1 MFINDIIIEAFDQ
14 PYPMTWEKS
23 EADDSM
29 DALARLPDGSNL
41 SIMFNIEY
49 DEEGEEVI
57 QVEFHRNN
65 SQEVTGDGDAQRV
78 FATVLAAIQQY
89 IKTHKP
95 KRLTFSASK
104 EVEPDQN
111 SESRAKLYDRLV
123 MRYARTWGY
132 RPLRAD
138 TGTIVRYELSRV
150 KPVTEAFDQPYAIQ
164 WTKTNGDWH
173 ATANLDDGSELVVL
187 FMSQGDNQWMVEF
200 ERDENMEITGEGDA
214 PRVFATVLSAMRQF
228 IAKRKPAM
236 LNFSAEKE
244 DDPTG
249 SRARLYDR
257 MVQRYI
263 SGTGYTLTRQDYPGG
278 ATYTLTQIQ
287 KPVKQPKQEPVVAED
302 QINELGNAPADY
314 KANRKRKNSLFHAT
328 VEGHWVD
335 VFFDRSEFNGTLHIT
350 FTVNGD
356 YDAPSQPTSAS
367 KSTVKILSTVL
378 NVIKQKL
385 PEYIKKSRP
394 PGISFTSKQDNR
406 TSLYRKYF
414 VPVIQDILGAKWQH
428 EEYPNM
434 GMTVF
439 HWRPIRKTVGEE
451 LNEISDELVQRYL
464 GRADRQISR
473 RLDRMSQARERLNK
487 NYEIYDVNN
496 PTRIIDRFEANTPTQ
511 AEEYYYKFIKGYNPG
526 DENFEFG
533 LRRSTG
539 IPESVT
545 EAFDQPRGIDWEQSE
560 ESEAVDA
567 IARLS
572 DGTALTVMFEPEA
585 WTNDTPTD
593 WSVSFWRGNSQEVTG
608 AGNAQEVFATVL
620 SAIRQFVHSHNPE
633 SIEFSASKDP
643 QADMA
648 RPGANVNPESR
659 AKLYDR
665 MVNRYASAMGYQV
678 RQHHRTGQVTY
689 TLRRVKK
696 SVTEDQDYMA
706 GHCHVMAIA
715 LKMLHPVWQIRA
727 HVGWEDDEAEDDEY
741 RVDHVYIVAPDGSA
755 YDCRGRFDSE
765 EALVGED
772 VTGGFETQYADF
784 DLADIQQL
792 VQRGELKRFT
802 REDINKAVTFAK
814 RIQQ

>member
-1 MFINDIIIEAFDQ
+1 MRIDDVITESINPDI
-14 PYPMTWEKS
+14 
-23 EADDSM
+23 
-29 DALARLPDGSNL
+29 LNPDFQHRQEIDGFVYTAESKVY
-41 SIMFNIEY
+41 FNKLDTLKIRCYNHEN
-49 DEEGEEVI
+49 EEIASVLFEVKQGKWLQAV
-57 QVEFHRNN
+57 QV
-65 SQEVTGDGDAQRV
+65 V
-78 FATVLAAIQQY
+78 
-89 IKTHKP
+89 
-95 KRLTFSASK
+95 
-104 EVEPDQN
+104 VEPEYRGEGLANTMYAYAKMLGNTIKPSGTQTDQGKAMW
-111 SESRAKLYDRLV
+111 AKWGTD
-123 MRYARTWGY
+123 ARHLTHEHNKTVGE
-132 RPLRAD
+132 
-138 TGTIVRYELSRV
+138 TELS
-150 KPVTEAFDQPYAIQ
+150 EAFDQPYAIQ

-173 ATANLDDGSELVVL
+173 ATADLDDGSELIVL

-214 PRVFATVLSAMRQF
+214 PRVFATVLTAMRQF
-228 IAKRKPAM
+228 IARRKPAM
-236 LNFSAEKE
+236 VNFSAEKE

-263 SGTGYTLTRQDYPGG
+263 TGTGYNLTRQDYPGG

-287 KPVKQPKQEPVVAED
+287 KPVKQPKQEPAVAKD

-378 NVIKQKL
+378 NVVKQKL

-394 PGISFTSKQDNR
+394 PAISFTSKQDNR
-406 TSLYRKYF
+406 TNLYRRYF

-428 EEYPNM
+428 EEYPSM

-439 HWRPIRKTVGEE
+439 HWRPVRKTVGEE

-464 GRADRQISR
+464 GRADSQISR

-487 NYEIYDVNN
+487 GYEIYDVNN
-496 PTRIIDRFEANTPTQ
+496 PTRIIDRFEANTPAQ
-511 AEEYYYKFIKGYNPG
+511 AQEYYYKFIKEYNPG

-533 LRRSTG
+533 LRRGTG

-545 EAFDQPRGIDWEQSE
+545 EAFDQPYPLTWEAGE
-560 ESEAVDA
+560 FGDYDA
-567 IARLS
+567 YTKLPDGSNLS
-572 DGTALTVMFEPEA
+572 IMFNKEDDDIYMVE
-585 WTNDTPTD
+585 
-593 WSVSFWRGNSQEVTG
+593 FWRNNSQDATG
-608 AGNAQEVFATVL
+608 DGDSQKVFATVL
-620 SAIRQFVHSHNPE
+620 HAIQ
-633 SIEFSASKDP
+633 EFLTTKQQPRFISFTGAKGEDGEGKDSRVSLYSKLL
-643 QADMA
+643 Q
-648 RPGANVNPESR
+648 
-659 AKLYDR
+659 
-665 MVNRYASAMGYQV
+665 RYATSWGYRLKNVVDRNDAVEFDLV
-678 RQHHRTGQVTY
+678 RIKQD
-689 TLRRVKK
+689 
-696 SVTEDQDYMA
+696 VTEDQDYMA

-715 LKMLHPVWQIRA
+715 LKMLHPAWQIRA
-727 HVGWEDDEAEDDEY
+727 HVGWEDDTAEDDEY

-755 YDCRGRFDSE
+755 YDCRGRFDSK

-802 REDINKAVTFAK
+802 REDINKAVAFAK